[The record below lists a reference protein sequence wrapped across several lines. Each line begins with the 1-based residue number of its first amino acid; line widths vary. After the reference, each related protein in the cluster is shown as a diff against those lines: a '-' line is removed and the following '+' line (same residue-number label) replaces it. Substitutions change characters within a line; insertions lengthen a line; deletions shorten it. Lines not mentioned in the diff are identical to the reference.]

1 MITLP
6 YRFMLTGI
14 VFAILGMCLGIWMG
28 STGPTV
34 FNYAPVHAHINLVGW
49 ATMMLMGLWYR
60 GAPQAA
66 ATTVASIHYW
76 VALVGAVCLVLG
88 IFGAV
93 APNPSLDLLVIPG
106 SILTLL
112 SMLLFLWIVWSEAR
126 KGV

>member
-14 VFAILGMCLGIWMG
+14 VLALVGMCIGIWMG
-28 STGPTV
+28 TNGPST
-34 FNYAPVHAHINLVGW
+34 FNYAAVHAHINLAGW
-49 ATMMLMGLWYR
+49 ATFMLFGLWYR

-66 ATTVASIHYW
+66 STTVASVHYW
-76 VALVGAVCLVLG
+76 VALVGVVCLVLG
-88 IFGAV
+88 IVGAV

-106 SILTLL
+106 SLLTLL
-112 SMLLFLWIVWSEAR
+112 SMLMFLWVVWSESR